1 MHFFLKEQKY
11 LKDHAAK
18 IHLIFKSP
26 NENKQNQAFPN
37 QKFHFIDAF
46 PNQKLSFSLHFQTKN
61 YHFHCISKPKRTLLR
76 CISKPELK
84 TYNTTKKVA
93 LRWLTAIFRS
103 HHFGK

>member
-37 QKFHFIDAF
+37 QKFHFLDADPNQKELCF
-46 PNQKLSFSLHFQTKN
+46 DAYPNQKLF
-61 YHFHCISKPKRTLLR
+61 YAAIISENKQY
-76 CISKPELK
+76 E
-84 TYNTTKKVA
+84 NT
-93 LRWLTAIFRS
+93 
-103 HHFGK
+103 

>member
-46 PNQKLSFSLHFQTKN
+46 PNQKIIIFIAFPNQKELFFDAYPNQKLFSAAI
-61 YHFHCISKPKRTLLR
+61 ISENKQY
-76 CISKPELK
+76 E
-84 TYNTTKKVA
+84 NA
-93 LRWLTAIFRS
+93 
-103 HHFGK
+103 